1 MCACVCG
8 YMHVTVC
15 VHLDVCVCE
24 FVCARAYMF
33 VFARVHNGVRVS
45 NQRRESALFRWLS
58 SPATVDKEKKGG
70 GDRKS
75 GV

>member
-1 MCACVCG
+1 
-8 YMHVTVC
+8 
-15 VHLDVCVCE
+15 
-24 FVCARAYMF
+24 MF

-70 GDRKS
+70 GGGEEEERRGEEEEDCRDN
-75 GV
+75 V